1 MTAVQMSIV
10 MHAKYA
16 NKYENNEKQAVKNGF
31 MELGITI
38 QEEGFARI
46 VHSYSLLNTGTKPI
60 HFLVIGVVL

>member
-1 MTAVQMSIV
+1 MKMSIV

-16 NKYENNEKQAVKNGF
+16 NKYENNEKQAVKNGY

-46 VHSYSLLNTGTKPI
+46 VHSHSRLNTGTKPM